1 MHSNIKQ
8 IFSNYDTDII
18 IAKWVGDGAWWLDEN
33 GKNFWNRKAIFH
45 FNAIYLT
52 KKGAF
57 DLWINGTKYHIPAH
71 RVVFIPEGSE
81 LQFYFDGNG
90 PLEKYYTH
98 FHLAIGGTNICDYFH
113 FPLVFEP
120 KNEEALERLFKEL
133 IRLRADQDDAI
144 TQINQS
150 ATLLSFVAEVLS
162 QAEAIRNEMNQRIP
176 PEIREIAEYID
187 DHLGELL
194 PMHMLAEKIGYSTAY
209 FTKKFKA
216 VFGRTPTDYIAEK
229 RIYRAKDELRNTDR
243 TIYGIASSLG
253 FSDASYFS
261 SFFKSRTGLS
271 PAFYR
276 KDKIETK

>member
-1 MHSNIKQ
+1 
-8 IFSNYDTDII
+8 
-18 IAKWVGDGAWWLDEN
+18 
-33 GKNFWNRKAIFH
+33 
-45 FNAIYLT
+45 
-52 KKGAF
+52 
-57 DLWINGTKYHIPAH
+57 
-71 RVVFIPEGSE
+71 
-81 LQFYFDGNG
+81 
-90 PLEKYYTH
+90 
-98 FHLAIGGTNICDYFH
+98 
-113 FPLVFEP
+113 
-120 KNEEALERLFKEL
+120 L
-133 IRLRADQDDAI
+133 IRLRADQDNAI
-144 TQINQS
+144 TQIKQS

-276 KDKIETK
+276 KDKNETK